1 MDREEEQRRMLEEVG
16 WEPDEGEGG
25 TIWRNPED
33 GNWYEQD
40 RAVQLL
46 EGARTRGAAIEGG
59 A

>member
-1 MDREEEQRRMLEEVG
+1 MDREEEQRRMLEEAS

-46 EGARTRGAAIEGG
+46 EGGEDAGSSD
-59 A
+59 